1 MKGSITMAQKYFIP
15 QHHIITILNHYG
27 GLEKY
32 KLNNHIREKE
42 YSRIFYC
49 EKTDYHKWL
58 TIAKVEDKIMVTLT
72 NDVGLIIQRDYWY
85 IYNEECLLQSEE
97 IIKI

>member
-1 MKGSITMAQKYFIP
+1 MAQKYFIP
-15 QHHIITILNHYG
+15 QQHIITIINHYG

-32 KLNNHIREKE
+32 KLNNHIKEKE

-58 TIAKVEDKIMVTLT
+58 TIAKEDNKIMITLT

-85 IYNEECLLQSEE
+85 IQNDECILQSEE